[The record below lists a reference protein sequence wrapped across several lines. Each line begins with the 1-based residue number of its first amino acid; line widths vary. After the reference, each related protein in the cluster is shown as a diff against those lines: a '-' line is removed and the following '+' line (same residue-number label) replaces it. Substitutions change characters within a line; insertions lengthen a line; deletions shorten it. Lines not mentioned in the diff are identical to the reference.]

1 MTAPRESMIHWERR
15 GRVALATLDRHDRR
29 NALHAEGCEE
39 LRRHLTD
46 DGEDVRAVVV
56 TGAGSAFCAGADLG
70 TRFERHPPAENRK
83 AGGEW
88 HEQRR
93 DTFRPAFEALLDVI
107 VHHPAPVIAA
117 VHGPAIGAG
126 TQLAVACDL
135 RVVGPDATFGIPAG
149 KLGIHLHWTNIERL
163 VQLVGPAHARDL
175 LLSSRIVGVDDAD
188 RMGLV
193 SRRED
198 DSIAAALEWADE
210 LAALAP
216 LTVAGHKR
224 ALELI
229 AERGSLL
236 PGRDDDAIEA
246 IDELEQQAFDS
257 DDVVEG
263 MTAFAEK
270 RAPEFR
276 GH

>member
-1 MTAPRESMIHWERR
+1 MIHWERR

-29 NALHAEGCEE
+29 NALHAEGCDE
-39 LRRHLTD
+39 LRGHLAD
-46 DGEDVRAVVV
+46 AGDVRAVVI

-70 TRFERHPPAENRK
+70 TRFELLPPSSEEQE

-88 HEQRR
+88 HEERR
-93 DTFRPAFEALLDVI
+93 DTFRPAFEELLDVI

-117 VHGPAIGAG
+117 IHGPAIGAG

-175 LLSSRIVGVDDAD
+175 LLSSRIVDVDDAD

-198 DSIAAALEWADE
+198 DPIAVAVEWAEE
-210 LAALAP
+210 LAGLAP

-224 ALELI
+224 ALELV

-236 PGRDDDAIEA
+236 PGRDDDAIA
-246 IDELEQQAFDS
+246 DIDALEQQAFDS

-263 MTAFAEK
+263 MQAFAEK
-270 RAPEFR
+270 RQPEFR
-276 GH
+276 GR